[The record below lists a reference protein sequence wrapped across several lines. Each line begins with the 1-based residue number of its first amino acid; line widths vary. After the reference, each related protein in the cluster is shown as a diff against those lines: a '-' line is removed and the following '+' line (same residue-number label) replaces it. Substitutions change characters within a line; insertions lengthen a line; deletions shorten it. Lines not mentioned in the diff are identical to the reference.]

1 MKKQSLVAAA
11 AIAAGISAAWL
22 PAHAFD
28 LPGGLPGI
36 GSKSGGTANG
46 DPAAIERDLRSII
59 AKTSASV
66 AMFFDALN
74 RKDEADKL
82 TKNAECIEKNTC
94 GVKDGVETLTAL
106 SDRARDVI
114 AKKKAGGEKLNEQA
128 SARAIQA
135 ALPGLAAMPTWKKV
149 IDDGRSLN
157 ASSAL
162 SAGGLVRALP
172 LVPGAAKGSVDF
184 WKTSIDYLTYSG
196 AKTTELTETLQK
208 GMTGI

>member
-1 MKKQSLVAAA
+1 MKKQSILA
-11 AIAAGISAAWL
+11 AIAVLAGFAAASL

-28 LPGGLPGI
+28 LPGGLPGAGRS
-36 GSKSGGTANG
+36 GSAAKA
-46 DPAAIERDLRSII
+46 DPAAVERDLRGII
-59 AKTSASV
+59 VKTSASV

-74 RKDEADKL
+74 MKDEADKL

-106 SDRARDVI
+106 SGQARDAI
-114 AKKKAGGEKLNEQA
+114 AKKKAAGEKLDGQA
-128 SARAIQA
+128 STRAIQA

-162 SAGGLVRALP
+162 SAAGLMRALP

-196 AKTTELTETLQK
+196 AKTSEMTETLQK
-208 GMTGI
+208 GMSGI